1 MILVFGGAYQGK
13 LAYALDKF
21 DIAAEDV
28 YRCSRD
34 GELDL
39 DKTVIYG
46 LEEFV
51 YWCTENGVEAKT
63 VLESRFDT
71 TEADPYLGTLAGTGK
86 IFIACDVSQGLVPMD
101 ATDRA
106 FREMMGR
113 TLLHLSKEADE
124 VHRVFCGIGQRLK

>member
-1 MILVFGGAYQGK
+1 MKLVFGGAYQGK
-13 LAYALDKF
+13 LEYVLDKF
-21 DIAAEDV
+21 GVAADDV

-39 DKTVIYG
+39 EKTVIYG

-51 YWCTENGVEAKT
+51 YWCTENGVEAKE
-63 VLESRFDT
+63 VLAGRFDP
-71 TEADPYLGTLAGTGK
+71 EDVQPYGDK

-113 TLLHLSKEADE
+113 TLLALAKEAEE
-124 VHRVFCGIGQRLK
+124 VHRVFCGIGQRLR

>member
-13 LAYALDKF
+13 LDYVLDKF
-21 DIAAEDV
+21 QLSEDDV

-34 GELDL
+34 GEINLDCR
-39 DKTVIYG
+39 VIYG

-71 TEADPYLGTLAGTGK
+71 TEADPYLGK

>member
-13 LAYALDKF
+13 LEYALDKF

-34 GELDL
+34 GEMDL
-39 DKTVIYG
+39 SKTVIYG

-51 YWCTENGVEAKT
+51 YWCTENGAEAKE
-63 VLESRFDT
+63 V
-71 TEADPYLGTLAGTGK
+71 LAGRFTSDELQPYADK

-113 TLLHLSKEADE
+113 TLLYLAKEADE
-124 VHRVFCGIGQRLK
+124 VHRVFCGIGRRLK

>member
-13 LAYALDKF
+13 LEYALDKF
-21 DIAAEDV
+21 DMTAEDV
-28 YRCSRD
+28 YRCCRD

-39 DKTVIYG
+39 SKTVIYG

-51 YWCTENGVEAKT
+51 YWCTENGVEAKE
-63 VLESRFDT
+63 VLAGRFDP
-71 TEADPYLGTLAGTGK
+71 EADDPYLGK

-113 TLLHLSKEADE
+113 TLLHLSKEADQ

>member
-13 LAYALDKF
+13 LDYVLDKF
-21 DIAAEDV
+21 QLSEDDV

-34 GELDL
+34 GEINLDRC
-39 DKTVIYG
+39 VIYG

-51 YWCTENGVEAKT
+51 YWCTENGAEAKE
-63 VLESRFDT
+63 V
-71 TEADPYLGTLAGTGK
+71 LAGRFTSDELQPYADK
-86 IFIACDVSQGLVPMD
+86 IFIANDVSQGLVPMD

-113 TLLHLSKEADE
+113 TLLYLAKEADE

>member
-13 LAYALDKF
+13 LDYVLDKF
-21 DIAAEDV
+21 QLSEDDV

-34 GELDL
+34 GEINLDCR
-39 DKTVIYG
+39 VIYG

-51 YWCTENGVEAKT
+51 YWCTEKGLEARE
-63 VLESRFDT
+63 VLAGRFDS
-71 TEADPYLGTLAGTGK
+71 EANDPYLDK

-101 ATDRA
+101 AADRA

-113 TLLHLSKEADE
+113 TLLHLAKEAEE
-124 VHRVFCGIGQRLK
+124 VHRVFCGLGQRLK

>member
-13 LAYALDKF
+13 LEYVLDKF
-21 DIAAEDV
+21 DMTAEDV

-34 GELDL
+34 GEMDL
-39 DKTVIYG
+39 SKTVIYG

-51 YWCTENGVEAKT
+51 YWCTENGVEAKE
-63 VLESRFDT
+63 V
-71 TEADPYLGTLAGTGK
+71 LAGRFTSDELQPYADK
-86 IFIACDVSQGLVPMD
+86 IFIANDVSQGLVPMD

-113 TLLHLSKEADE
+113 TLLYLAKEADE

>member
-13 LAYALDKF
+13 LEYALDKF
-21 DIAAEDV
+21 QLSEDDV

-34 GELDL
+34 GDLNLDCR
-39 DKTVIYG
+39 VIYG

-51 YWCTENGVEAKT
+51 YWCTENGWEASA
-63 VLESRFDT
+63 VLESRFDMD
-71 TEADPYLGTLAGTGK
+71 ADVPFLDK
-86 IFIACDVSQGLVPMD
+86 IFIANDVSQGLVPMD

-113 TLLHLSKEADE
+113 TLLHLAKEAEE

>member
-13 LAYALDKF
+13 LDYVLDKF
-21 DIAAEDV
+21 QLSEDDV

-34 GELDL
+34 GEINLDRR
-39 DKTVIYG
+39 VIYG

-51 YWCTENGVEAKT
+51 YWCTENGWEAKA
-63 VLESRFDT
+63 VLESRFDMD
-71 TEADPYLGTLAGTGK
+71 ADVPFLDK
-86 IFIACDVSQGLVPMD
+86 IFIANDVSQGLVPMN

-113 TLLHLSKEADE
+113 TLLYLAKEADE

>member
-13 LAYALDKF
+13 LEYALDKF

-34 GELDL
+34 GEINLDCR
-39 DKTVIYG
+39 VIYG

-51 YWCTENGVEAKT
+51 YWCTENGWEAKA

-71 TEADPYLGTLAGTGK
+71 TEADPYLGK

-113 TLLHLSKEADE
+113 TLLHLSKEAEE

>member
-13 LAYALDKF
+13 LDYVLDKF
-21 DIAAEDV
+21 QLSEDDV

-34 GELDL
+34 GEINLDRR
-39 DKTVIYG
+39 VIYG

-51 YWCTENGVEAKT
+51 YWCTENGWEAKA
-63 VLESRFDT
+63 VLESRFDMD
-71 TEADPYLGTLAGTGK
+71 ADVPFLDK
-86 IFIACDVSQGLVPMD
+86 IFIANDVSQGLVPMN

-113 TLLHLSKEADE
+113 TLLHLAKEADE
-124 VHRVFCGIGQRLK
+124 VHRVFCGLGQRLK

>member
-13 LAYALDKF
+13 LDYALDIF
-21 DIAAEDV
+21 SLTPDCV

-39 DKTVIYG
+39 NKDVIYG

-51 YWCTENGVEAKT
+51 YWCNAEGFEARE
-63 VLESRFDT
+63 VLQDRGNLS
-71 TEADPYLGTLAGTGK
+71 GK

-101 ATDRA
+101 AADRS

-113 TLLHLSKEADE
+113 TLLYLAKEADE
-124 VHRVFCGIGQRLK
+124 VHRVFCGLGQRLK

>member
-13 LAYALDKF
+13 LEYALDKF
-21 DIAAEDV
+21 DMTAEDV

-34 GELDL
+34 GAMDL
-39 DKTVIYG
+39 SKTVIYG

-51 YWCTENGVEAKT
+51 YWCTENGVEAKE
-63 VLESRFDT
+63 V
-71 TEADPYLGTLAGTGK
+71 LAGRFTSDELQPYADK
-86 IFIACDVSQGLVPMD
+86 IFIANDVSQGLVPMD
-101 ATDRA
+101 ATDRT

-113 TLLHLSKEADE
+113 TLLYLAKEADE